1 MQTKVIRI
9 GEAVY
14 ELRRVYAG
22 TGGVAALIREKLE
35 ADAAAI
41 DVGRKDAV

>member
-1 MQTKVIRI
+1 MQTQEIRI

-14 ELRRVYAG
+14 ELGRVYAG
-22 TGGVAALIREKLE
+22 TNGVAALIRERLE

-41 DVGRKDAV
+41 DAGKTGAV